1 MQRPLERHFSGRGDN
16 IFHSGHASSK
26 VLMSC
31 HLAPSIHT
39 PRQPVIE
46 RASLKNLSASQAC
59 FQTTSNRSPAI
70 IMPKVYSIRVS
81 TRRVELLILAVVAL
95 HLFFVPTTYSA
106 AINAATAAAPSAD
119 ATADSSSHRQRK
131 LPSFLQRLYNEIA
144 DEHGLIRTNS
154 GNRLALEADAIASY
168 ENKGEG
174 SPPLFFPSPPPPS
187 QSCVR
192 VYVNSSFLSA
202 PTRRGLFSHV
212 PSIREWGGWAF
223 RRLRVS
229 RRRQQSR
236 ILNSF
241 FTVAFQPVANDAR
254 VVTIPMEFGID
265 RSDRHSTILA
275 ADLKLFV
282 RTSRAGLPPSEAS
295 SPLVRINIS
304 QWRHG
309 DNALMT
315 SRVTPA
321 SRSGWMSFNLTS
333 AIRWHR
339 DHARTDTVKI
349 IATIEK
355 ANDDDTSFNVAVRRT
370 IERHAHDAFFLVYTK
385 KGSVDALSPLLLNH
399 RRKRRS
405 SDGNVSSEPSSL
417 PKFLN
422 FSRKERSTAS
432 GYSEQPR
439 VPTRRCRLKKF
450 VISFADVGFKHIM
463 GPPSFMLN
471 ECSGTCPPVPTRRV
485 YNPAMHTLLLA
496 EYRKRR
502 SGSRT
507 FQPCCV
513 PIELRAIEV
522 MFRKNSEY
530 RFEKWPDVTATS
542 CGCR

>member
-168 ENKGEG
+168 ENK
-174 SPPLFFPSPPPPS
+174 
-187 QSCVR
+187 
-192 VYVNSSFLSA
+192 
-202 PTRRGLFSHV
+202 
-212 PSIREWGGWAF
+212 
-223 RRLRVS
+223 
-229 RRRQQSR
+229 
-236 ILNSF
+236 
-241 FTVAFQPVANDAR
+241 VAFQPVANDAR

-399 RRKRRS
+399 RQKRRS